1 MMMNTL
7 FLCVKATILFFRK
20 KHRTHNSST
29 ISQHYLLHI
38 FLHHPISSEQINDIV
53 HHYNSPYIDHNAN
66 NIIPIIAGCETF

>member
-7 FLCVKATILFFRK
+7 FLCVKATILFFRQ

-29 ISQHYLLHI
+29 ISQHSLLHI

-66 NIIPIIAGCETF
+66 NIIVIIAGCETF